1 MEGSISMVLGTV
13 RDIFVR
19 IVECLRLGLLKGFLL
34 GHGFSE
40 MYYIVTSGFAR
51 SLFFSAPLTCV
62 QNLTIIG

>member
-1 MEGSISMVLGTV
+1 MVLGTV

-40 MYYIVTSGFAR
+40 MYYIVTSGFA
-51 SLFFSAPLTCV
+51 SFTYSPYSFLHP
-62 QNLTIIG
+62 